1 MMKRIP
7 GIVPILALTALAA
20 LPVGLTMAT
29 PVAADCTTGMGT
41 CYDDDEA
48 TCVIFDPN
56 GHSDPVVVHDACDGE
71 TKGCA

>member
-1 MMKRIP
+1 MKRIP

-41 CYDDDEA
+41 CYDDDTA
-48 TCVIFDPN
+48 TCVLFNPYT
-56 GHSDPVVVHDACDGE
+56 GGTVVVYDACDAE
-71 TKGCA
+71 TE